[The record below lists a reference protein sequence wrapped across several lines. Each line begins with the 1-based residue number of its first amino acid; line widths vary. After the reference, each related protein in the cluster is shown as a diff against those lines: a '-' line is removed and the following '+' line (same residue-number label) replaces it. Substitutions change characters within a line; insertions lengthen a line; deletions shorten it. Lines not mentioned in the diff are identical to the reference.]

1 MGTDGSVSV
10 YPFWGSFKRYTHNFR
25 AAAPSQGAS
34 ALWGLAL
41 ACVAAGLLWLTAL
54 SGYGLPSWWVL
65 LSLAAIAGLAERQG
79 VRITSSIE
87 ANVLFLPAVFTAV
100 TFGPLAAGVVMAL
113 ANLSDFRR
121 PYLRWAVY
129 TPARAIT
136 GVAAG
141 FAAAAVLNSGGS
153 GFGRILAASLA
164 AGAANFAVDVV
175 ISSTTLLIRQSGSSP
190 FSVLRAVGP
199 LYFVSLPLYVPLV
212 ALLAYVHEAYS
223 MWVVATFFLPTVAL
237 QRLIHLY
244 QGQREATADL
254 AAANER
260 LEAANLSFAAAL
272 IATLDAR
279 DRYTAGHSAAV
290 AIYSRDIAERMGLS
304 PEEQNLAHLAGL
316 VHDIGKVGLP
326 PGLLEKEGPLTL
338 DERRVMETHSVIGER
353 ILANVPD
360 YAEVAAIVRHHH
372 ERVDGNG
379 YPDRTCEDQ
388 IPVISRIIAVADAY
402 NAMTSDRP
410 YRDAMPTRVARM
422 RIAQAVGTQ
431 FDTTVVAAFEA
442 ILAGAGESYR
452 LAAEDEFGVIARAA
466 NASEAV
472 VVQAA

>member
-1 MGTDGSVSV
+1 MGTDGTMSI
-10 YPFWGSFKRYTHNFR
+10 YPFWGSFKRYAQNL
-25 AAAPSQGAS
+25 AAAGRSQQAVG
-34 ALWGLAL
+34 LWALAL
-41 ACVAAGLLWLTAL
+41 GCLAAGLLEISAM
-54 SGYGLPSWWVL
+54 SGYGLPSWWVIL
-65 LSLAAIAGLAERQG
+65 GLAGVAGVAERQS
-79 VRITSSIE
+79 VRLTSNIE
-87 ANVLFLPAVFTAV
+87 MSVSFLPAVFAAV
-100 TFGPLAAGVVMAL
+100 TFGPLAAGVVMAV
-113 ANLSDFRR
+113 ANLSDLRR

-141 FAAAAVLNSGGS
+141 FAASTVLHNSGS
-153 GFGRILAASLA
+153 NFGRILLASLA
-164 AGAANFAVDVV
+164 AGAANFTVDCL
-175 ISSTTLLIRQSGSSP
+175 ISSATLLIRRSGSP

-199 LYFVSLPLYVPLV
+199 LNFVSLPLYVPLV
-212 ALLAYVHEAYS
+212 ALLAYVHQTNS
-223 MWVVATFFLPTVAL
+223 MWVVATFFLPGVAL

-244 QGQREATADL
+244 QEQRDATASL

-260 LEAANLSFAAAL
+260 LEQANLSFAAAL

-279 DRYTAGHSAAV
+279 DRYSAGHSAAV

-304 PEEQNLAHLAGL
+304 PEDQALAHLAGL

-326 PGLLEKEGPLTL
+326 PGLLEKEGALSL

-353 ILANVPD
+353 ILTNVPD

-379 YPDRTCEDQ
+379 YPDRLTEDQ

-422 RIAQAVGTQ
+422 RIAQAVATQ
-431 FDTTVVAAFEA
+431 FDTAVVAAFEA
-442 ILAGAGESYR
+442 ILAGSGESYR
-452 LAAEDEFGVIARAA
+452 LAADEEFGVVARVA
-466 NASEAV
+466 NSGEAV
-472 VVQAA
+472 AVAAA

>member
-1 MGTDGSVSV
+1 MGTDGTVSV
-10 YPFWGSFKRYTHNFR
+10 YPFWGSFKRYTQNFP
-25 AAAPSQGAS
+25 AAVVSQGAV
-34 ALWGLAL
+34 ALWALAL
-41 ACVAAGLLWLTAL
+41 GCLAAGLLGLAAV

-65 LSLAAIAGLAERQG
+65 LGLAGVAGVAERQS
-79 VRITSSIE
+79 VRLTSNIE
-87 ANVLFLPAVFTAV
+87 MSVSFLPAVFAAV
-100 TFGPLAAGVVMAL
+100 TFGPLAAGVVMAV
-113 ANLSDFRR
+113 ANISDLRR

-141 FAAAAVLNSGGS
+141 FAASAVLHNSGS
-153 GFGRILAASLA
+153 NFGRILLASLA
-164 AGAANFAVDVV
+164 AGAANFAVDCL
-175 ISSTTLLIRQSGSSP
+175 ISSTTLLIRRSGGSP

-199 LYFVSLPLYVPLV
+199 LNFVSLPLYVPLV
-212 ALLAYVHEAYS
+212 ALLAYVHQTNS
-223 MWVVATFFLPTVAL
+223 MWVVATFFLPGVAL

-244 QGQREATADL
+244 QEQRDATASL
-254 AAANER
+254 GAANER
-260 LEAANLSFAAAL
+260 LEQANLSFAAAL

-304 PEEQNLAHLAGL
+304 PEEQGLAHLAGL

-326 PGLLEKEGPLTL
+326 PGLLEKEGPLSL

-379 YPDRTCEDQ
+379 YPDRLTEDQ
-388 IPVISRIIAVADAY
+388 IPVISRIISVADAY

-422 RIAQAVGTQ
+422 RIAQAVTTQ
-431 FDTTVVAAFEA
+431 FDTAVVAAFEA
-442 ILAGAGESYR
+442 ILAGSGESYR
-452 LAAEDEFGVIARAA
+452 LAADDEFGVVARVA

-472 VVQAA
+472 AEVAA

>member
-10 YPFWGSFKRYTHNFR
+10 YPFWGSFKRYAQDFPSVARSQGLIAVWALALGCLATGLLG
-25 AAAPSQGAS
+25 AAA
-34 ALWGLAL
+34 LA
-41 ACVAAGLLWLTAL
+41 
-54 SGYGLPSWWVL
+54 GYGLPSWWVL
-65 LSLAAIAGLAERQG
+65 LGLAAVAGVAERQG
-79 VRITSSIE
+79 VRITSSVE
-87 ANVLFLPAVFTAV
+87 VSVSFLPAVFTAV
-100 TFGPLAAGVVMAL
+100 AFGPLAAGVVMAL

-141 FAAAAVLNSGGS
+141 FAASAVLHTSGS
-153 GFGRILAASLA
+153 NFGRVLLASLA
-164 AGAANFAVDVV
+164 AGAANFTVDVL
-175 ISSTTLLIRQSGSSP
+175 ISSTTLLIRQSGGSP
-190 FSVLRAVGP
+190 LSVLRAVGP
-199 LYFVSLPLYVPLV
+199 LNLVSLPLYVPLV

-223 MWVVATFFLPTVAL
+223 MWVVATFFLPAVAL

-244 QGQREATADL
+244 QEQREATASL

-260 LEAANLSFAAAL
+260 LEEANLSFAAAL

-290 AIYSRDIAERMGLS
+290 AIYSRDIAERMGLT

-379 YPDRTCEDQ
+379 YPDRLEEDQ

-422 RIAQAVGTQ
+422 RIAQAVATQ

-442 ILAGAGESYR
+442 LLAGSGESYR
-452 LAAEDEFGVIARAA
+452 LAAEEEFGVVARAA
-466 NASEAV
+466 DASDAVAVEA
-472 VVQAA
+472 A